1 MKKVFKMYFCDVLR
15 GNKIFIIFKHSYLN
29 IVQYNVLNFLNFLA
43 NFLRYIKIVLYGSC
57 LFVLVKW
64 SR

>member
-1 MKKVFKMYFCDVLR
+1 MLR

-29 IVQYNVLNFLNFLA
+29 IVQCNMLNFLNFLA
-43 NFLRYIKIVLYGSC
+43 NFLRYVKNVLYGSC

-64 SR
+64 SQ